1 MLVTLTD
8 KENAYC
14 KKIGTDRDN
23 LSRQQNLTQ
32 LRIDDSP
39 LDVEMLGVQGE
50 FVFAKVFG
58 FHYPTAEGADGGVD
72 FEEGDLTIDVKAASK
87 ERYNLIF
94 RSLESFKSGFAVLV
108 VKVSDNSFR
117 IVGMISREDFIEI
130 CKPLPS
136 KPSSSVVYQQ
146 DLYPLKI
153 LWDEIGKRRF
163 HD

>member
-14 KKIGTDRDN
+14 KKIGTDRYN

-58 FHYPTAEGADGGVD
+58 FHYPTA
-72 FEEGDLTIDVKAASK
+72 
-87 ERYNLIF
+87 
-94 RSLESFKSGFAVLV
+94 
-108 VKVSDNSFR
+108 
-117 IVGMISREDFIEI
+117 
-130 CKPLPS
+130 
-136 KPSSSVVYQQ
+136 
-146 DLYPLKI
+146 
-153 LWDEIGKRRF
+153 
-163 HD
+163 

>member
-14 KKIGTDRDN
+14 KKIGEDRYN
-23 LSRQQNLTQ
+23 LSRKQNLTQ
-32 LRIDDSP
+32 LRIDDSQ

-87 ERYNLIF
+87 EYYNLIF

-108 VKVSDNSFR
+108 VKVSNNSFR